1 MWSVR
6 SSTLG
11 RKLVYGVLLL
21 FLIPTLL
28 LGVILFSLSQLGL
41 FQNNPAGLLVALAIG
56 LLVMVAYVVTVA
68 HTLGGSLLRNLH
80 EIQLGTELIATVNP
94 GHRIHVRTGDE
105 LESLAAEINR
115 MADRVWEAR
124 NHLEREVAS
133 ATAELEVER
142 GKLSLV
148 LEALGEG
155 VLLATP
161 DGRISLANRAAQ
173 ELLGPGLLGRSLFD
187 FVDREK
193 VAHFLERLRS
203 GASSAERFSLHLAG
217 GTVLQTAMTPFFDGE
232 HQMVGFILVLRDV
245 TARTRSDQENQRL
258 LAAALQELRNPLSSI
273 RSLSESL
280 LGDPGLASAQ
290 AQRLLE
296 AIHTEAVRLSGV
308 VLEMG
313 EPAHLGLARPPWH
326 FEQIAVADLVFMTL
340 RRLKRD
346 DDRAGDGV
354 RIEGS
359 LPALVHIGAEVS
371 TLSGALAH
379 MLRAVLAR
387 SPSPSA
393 QLQGDTGETAWLRPK
408 LRGRLVE
415 LEVGGPGNG
424 VVSEL
429 EALLDSPAVAWASSE
444 VARGGRLSV
453 REVVQQHAGEVW
465 GHVEDG
471 RLGFRLMLPTAEGE
485 HVGSDNEAIVARED
499 TFVGAG
505 LASGFGE
512 GEDQSERPG
521 FYDFSFFDEIDRQL
535 TPAERDRRLDELSY
549 VVLDTETTGLEPE
562 AGDRIV
568 SIAGVRIRARSVRR
582 AETFDALVN
591 PARRIPAASVKFHG
605 ITDAMVA
612 EAPRID
618 VVLPAFLRFA
628 EDCVLVGHE
637 VSFDLRF
644 IDAASERLGPPGPP
658 IQQGG
663 PSPTF
668 AHPVLDTLLLSEVV
682 HGPLEGH
689 RLEVVAERLGV
700 AVRGRHS
707 ALGDALTTAE
717 VFVRLVELLDKRG
730 IRTLGEALDATR
742 QVRGRLATLA
752 GELSE

>member
-68 HTLGGSLLRNLH
+68 HTLGGSLVRNLH

-187 FVDREK
+187 FVDRE
-193 VAHFLERLRS
+193 
-203 GASSAERFSLHLAG
+203 
-217 GTVLQTAMTPFFDGE
+217 AMTPFFDGE

-313 EPAHLGLARPPWH
+313 EPARLGLARPPWH

-471 RLGFRLMLPTAEGE
+471 RLGFRLMLPTAEGK